1 MLRRRRRC
9 RAALIAALSAWLWL
23 FPASSLAEPPAAH
36 PPAAAAAAV
45 GKKADPK
52 SLEALLKQGRETLAA
67 AEYKAARD
75 AFSDA
80 AAIETRNVEALHG
93 EGLAYMYLNDFAHA
107 LAPMER
113 ALAANPQATRAL
125 VLNMAVCQIG
135 NKNPMRAA
143 TLVMDFL
150 TAHPAPLD
158 EPMLNAMGTALSL
171 ADDQAKKGR
180 KFAECEAFYKS
191 YNQKLEAAKPGY
203 KRWGVAWMKDTVV
216 NERNANNAASE
227 KTLNGVGKDLDSL
240 DAKIAHQSREV
251 ESTKDLFRRGFRSQ
265 LELNEAIAVLK
276 TLTDEQEEKLKTREE
291 TISKME
297 RPMFPRTMA
306 LVGMDDLKAPGVG
319 AGAVVEEVAVATPP
333 PSPTPT
339 PPKPVGPRPA
349 VRPRTDTGAK
359 HTDPEPPAA
368 PMIQVAAAKA
378 PAVHQKV
385 RISSYAAAFP
395 VSDTLVLTAAAALHD
410 ASEIQLQATDGSPIE
425 AKLVRADETSGLAL
439 LRVEK
444 RKLIGLPIAQAFA
457 GGSVQCA
464 AFPTVNIFNP
474 AAEPIA
480 GTAKPAAA
488 NGGEWKVALTRHPRL
503 GGSPLLA
510 ANKVVGVE
518 LASRESE
525 AAQIPAATLDQVKA
539 FLGSDLPAAG
549 SAGPEPCGVMLQ
561 LIATRETSGV

>member
-1 MLRRRRRC
+1 MFGRRC
-9 RAALIAALSAWLWL
+9 RATVMAALSALLWSL
-23 FPASSLAEPPAAH
+23 PGSLLAEPPAVH
-36 PPAAAAAAV
+36 LPTVAA
-45 GKKADPK
+45 KKADPK
-52 SLEALLKQGRETLAA
+52 SLEALLQQGRDTLAA

-80 AAIETRNVEALHG
+80 AAIDTRNVEALHG
-93 EGLAYMYLNDFAHA
+93 EGVAYMYLNDFSHA

-113 ALAANPQATRAL
+113 ALGANPRASRAL

-143 TLVMDFL
+143 TLVMDYL

-180 KFAECEAFYKS
+180 KFGECEAFYKS

-203 KRWGVAWMKDTVV
+203 KRWGVEWMKDTVV
-216 NERNANNAASE
+216 NERNANKAASE
-227 KTLNGVGKDLDSL
+227 KTLNGLTKELDSL
-240 DAKIAHQSREV
+240 DAKIAQQSREV

-276 TLTDEQEEKLKTREE
+276 TLTGEQEEKVKLREE
-291 TISKME
+291 TLAKMD
-297 RPMFPRTMA
+297 RPVFPRTMA
-306 LVGMDDLKAPGVG
+306 LVAMNDLTPPAVGVG
-319 AGAVVEEVAVATPP
+319 APVEEVAVATPP
-333 PSPTPT
+333 TPT
-339 PPKPVGPRPA
+339 PPKVMTPRPGPRPK
-349 VRPRTDTGAK
+349 VDSPAK
-359 HTDPEPPAA
+359 HTDPEPPAP

-378 PAVHQKV
+378 PVVRQKV

-395 VSDTLVLTAAAALHD
+395 ISDALVLTAAAPVRG
-410 ASEIQLQATDGSPIE
+410 ASEIQLQTADGSAVE
-425 AKLVRADETSGLAL
+425 AQLVRADEGSGLAL

-444 RKLIGLPIAQAFA
+444 RKLVPLPIGTAFA
-457 GGSVQCA
+457 GGAVQCA

-474 AAEPIA
+474 AAEPIT
-480 GTAKPAAA
+480 GMAKSAA
-488 NGGEWKVALTRHPRL
+488 NGGEWKVALSRHPRL

-518 LASRESE
+518 LASRESD
-525 AAQIPAATLDQVKA
+525 AAQIPAATLEQIKT
-539 FLGSDLPAAG
+539 FLGADLPQAPAAG
-549 SAGPEPCGVMLQ
+549 PDPCGVVLQ
-561 LIATRETSGV
+561 LIATRESSGA